1 MPCAAKAR
9 PRGMMQGSATMRRGL
24 TLLMMSA
31 ALAPAAAQRHR
42 ERENQQQVGH
52 HLQRRRMNTCSP
64 ACIGM
69 TMCVCSSSGRR
80 LFGAPAATTTCSC
93 APLPPSPPAP
103 SPPPVCLSSSWGKGT
118 AYTESSTAYE
128 SSSYLT
134 TGDYGAPKTLDSQL
148 TSTFWLSNNGPED
161 HLNQWIIYRF
171 GGGVASSAEHIAGIK
186 IWPGQAPFGVK
197 DFKMQ
202 TADTASGPWND
213 VYSSTVP
220 SCAGAGSCSHM
231 YTWPAVRSPYWR
243 LFVFNSQDGVA
254 RPKIMEVEFSVCS

>member
-9 PRGMMQGSATMRRGL
+9 PRGTMQGSATMRRGL

-103 SPPPVCLSSSWGKGT
+103 PPPPVCLSSSWGKGT
-118 AYTESSTAYE
+118 AYTESSTAYQ
-128 SSSYLT
+128 SSSFDPAY
-134 TGDYGAPKTLDSQL
+134 YGAPNTLDSQL
-148 TSTFWLSNNGPED
+148 TSTFWLSATGQVLD
-161 HLNQWIIYRF
+161 QWIIYRF

-186 IWPGQAPFGVK
+186 IWPGQTTSGVK

-220 SCAGAGSCSHM
+220 SCASAGSCSHP

-243 LFVFNSQDGVA
+243 LFVSDSQDGVA